1 MSRTCRV
8 VAVAVPRSMMRGGRV
23 ALMTLAALAGTVSCA
38 MPTAR
43 APLWTPAYDA
53 RDRVRWLP
61 QAVRYPV
68 DPDEVTSSVPFAAG
82 GEPPSADVSGEI
94 VVSTDRAATLWLD
107 PLTVVRVRSSKQ
119 TRGQLRYV
127 RIGTPDAADG
137 VAGTPATRTGL
148 LTVVEPGVPGD
159 EDGDYLVQPPGT
171 GGVWIVS
178 AASDVAVVIE
188 RPVGMRGVLAW
199 EVALEAALDWVDTG
213 DDRPSF
219 PDTADGA
226 GSDLATRMEVDAEL
240 AASVTALTPDPQI
253 AEALRW
259 WRKASI
265 VDCVVRHQPITAGY
279 FGIKRLEDSL
289 AGLEDEE
296 ALRVGPDGDETD
308 EIPYRWLHAPAGR
321 WTIELSGPGLL
332 RVEARA
338 TLSTAAIA
346 AAVGQPQVPLVVRLS
361 DGAGHVERSEEL
373 FAPAVATVPPL
384 LAAAFPRKVPLV
396 TGGGQTVGQR
406 SVTALPLLQGR
417 HRYSIEVSGGPA
429 LLRIA
434 VVRHRELLPN
444 ATRGLW
450 SAADYANRALD
461 KLRKTPSNAAGLVR
475 MLSSRFVDGTARP
488 PQADE
493 LPPLLRAVTLTR
505 TATSLADW
513 SRAAAGVS
521 KACGAAP
528 STKGEPPPAALPDG
542 SAVPSTKGEPP
553 PAGLP
558 DGSAVPS
565 TLCWTLRLD
574 VAEALAV
581 LGDRPHAEQLVT
593 ATRGLPPLPLA
604 SRWARL
610 IPAPDRFERMR
621 DKALAATLLAWRERP
636 TDPRARDAA
645 LRRWYDRTTWVR
657 VPPAS
662 AALANYRPPQAL
674 TYLDTTVPTR
684 VDAERNVGPTER
696 GAAGGW
702 PRLRPGLPAQVEAP
716 PSLFCP
722 ACPAVLRI
730 GVRTRPASADP
741 VAIFVDDRRWDLIAV
756 TDLEVAEIAV
766 APGPHAVRVEGAGLV
781 EAYSSFPLAANDPRV
796 ADSPARLRRYWPT
809 ADAESTHAVRYL
821 LPQPGVPGPV
831 RVEVRVI
838 ERPGRAWPTAPIEL
852 TLKSDIGSSHTLVI
866 RPDEPDDATLALSA
880 SGRVGRPLAVEVS
893 LPTTAREIWLDAPI
907 DSPIVAAIYVR
918 GWKADGSVAGPTTP
932 LGTKAPTVSVPGQAD
947 AETTTL
953 DARFVELRSLSEAI
967 LRDGSVAEPRLRRAR
982 LLLDLA
988 FGDLAREEIAALL
1001 TETSVLADR
1010 AGHAALFELLDEIE
1024 AASEPTHL
1032 PAQPTPSK
1040 LEGATALS
1048 PNLSGAGEFAS
1059 LGRAVR
1065 AARTADATAALREL
1079 DSGVAPHL
1087 AARMRA
1093 RLLARAGEPAKALD
1107 ALLPFAGA
1115 GDWQTALEAF
1125 RLYER
1130 TLREGRV
1137 PSEGVSA
1144 TVYGLASQLR
1154 EGLEHPRVRGAL
1166 ALAAT
1171 HSTWV
1176 RQIRPDSSGGVERL
1190 TIARGS
1196 VEPTPTE
1203 LVREALVVAPWPARH
1218 AHLVRPGKG
1227 AGIKLDP
1234 ATPTT
1239 VHAQVWCQ
1247 ALLGSPHPADEGCPV
1262 TLRVDA
1268 RAAKRFIVPRGTPMR
1283 LDSALLEPGSHQV
1296 EVVHEGAERT
1306 SFVSVRFVADRVLD
1320 QSEPAQAPGE
1330 YVVAQQARAELNV
1343 VRTDRPATW
1352 TVASPTTVRVE
1363 ARRAAGSD
1371 AAELV
1376 IVTRATATARE
1387 LQQRIPLDA
1396 TPDPDARAERH
1407 RGVEYCKPTVVT
1419 LVLPDGGPHSIE
1431 LRTSGPTVL
1440 ARLAA
1445 RQDKAGPALPA
1456 ARPFGWQYLARPT
1469 STWSWPT
1476 STEAIGRIDARPLE
1490 TAWTLGTLSVG
1501 VTATRESAS
1510 EGELVVPRWR
1520 EGISVGFRRELVRHR
1535 FWLRVEPGIRT
1546 RDAGDVAYR
1555 GDIEV
1560 YLQGAPSTYRLWVL
1574 ASGGV
1579 QPALAGSPAVVRGMV
1594 YVDRVFQAGLSW
1606 QWLPALVGRG
1616 GYQRS
1621 TTDTDAI
1628 ASGRVDPSVDDGFTA
1643 DHPFTLTPRV
1653 AARYVGLQ
1661 DSVGVIAL
1669 AATLNSN
1676 FASFDRVDAQ
1686 AQWASVL
1693 PVAGLGWPVARVSY
1707 RASLRLADAHRSR
1720 TYVRHDLRL
1729 RVSQTILTGSAGRIL
1744 IEPSFGLITSADFPM
1759 RTEFSLSLRYDLT
1772 RGRGLHDMMPT
1783 EIDFTDLVARRYW
1796 SVPDRLVP

>member
-1 MSRTCRV
+1 MSRTCT
-8 VAVAVPRSMMRGGRV
+8 GGRV
-23 ALMTLAALAGTVSCA
+23 ALTAIAALAGTVSCA

-43 APLWTPAYDA
+43 APLWTPAYDV

-68 DPDEVTSSVPFAAG
+68 DPDKVTSSVPFAAG
-82 GEPPSADVSGEI
+82 GESPSADVAGEI
-94 VVSTDRAATLWLD
+94 VVSKHRAAAIWLD
-107 PLTVVRVRSSKQ
+107 PLTVVRVRSSKE
-119 TRGQLRYV
+119 THGQLRFV
-127 RIGTPDAADG
+127 RMGTPDAPGGG
-137 VAGTPATRTGL
+137 VGTPATRTGL
-148 LTVVEPGVPGD
+148 LTVDEPGMPAD
-159 EDGDYLVQPPGT
+159 EDGHYLVQPAGT

-178 AASDVAVVIE
+178 AASDVSVVIE
-188 RPVGMRGVLAW
+188 RPVGMRGLLAW
-199 EVALEAALDWVDTG
+199 EVALEAALDWVDKG
-213 DDRPSF
+213 GDRPSF
-219 PDTADGA
+219 PETADGA
-226 GSDLATRMEVDAEL
+226 DSDLAIRMDVDAEI

-253 AEALRW
+253 AEALKW

-265 VDCVVRHQPITAGY
+265 VDGVLRHQPITSGY
-279 FGIKRLEDSL
+279 FGIKRLEDHLVGL
-289 AGLEDEE
+289 ADKET
-296 ALRVGPDGDETD
+296 LRVGSDGDETD

-321 WTIELSGPGLL
+321 WTIELPGPGLL

-338 TLSTAAIA
+338 TLSTAARA
-346 AAVGQPQVPLVVRLS
+346 AAVGQAQVPLVVRLS
-361 DGAGHVERSEEL
+361 DGSGHVERSEEL
-373 FAPAVATVPPL
+373 FAPAVSTVPPL
-384 LAAAFPRKVPLV
+384 LAAAFHQKVPLV
-396 TGGGQTVGQR
+396 TGDGQTVGQR

-417 HRYSIEVSGGPA
+417 HRYSIDVSGGPA

-434 VVRHRELLPN
+434 AVRHRELLPN
-444 ATRGLW
+444 AARGLW

-461 KLRKTPSNAAGLVR
+461 KLRNAPSNAAGLVR
-475 MLSSRFVDGTARP
+475 MLSSRFVDGRVQP
-488 PQADE
+488 PPADE
-493 LPPLLRAVTLTR
+493 LPPLLRALTLTR
-505 TATSLADW
+505 TAKSVSDW
-513 SRAAAGVS
+513 SGAAAGVS
-521 KACGAAP
+521 KACG
-528 STKGEPPPAALPDG
+528 GG
-542 SAVPSTKGEPP
+542 
-553 PAGLP
+553 
-558 DGSAVPS
+558 PS

-574 VAEALAV
+574 VAEALSV
-581 LGDRPHAEQLVT
+581 LGDRPNAEQLVT
-593 ATRGLPPLPLA
+593 STRTLPPLPLA

-621 DKALAATLLAWRERP
+621 DEALAATLLAWRERP
-636 TDPRARDAA
+636 TDPRSREDA
-645 LRRWYDRTTWVR
+645 LRRWYDRTTWMR

-662 AALANYRPPQAL
+662 AAIENYRPPQAL
-674 TYLDTTVPTR
+674 TYLDTTVR
-684 VDAERNVGPTER
+684 QTE
-696 GAAGGW
+696 GGGSGGW
-702 PRLRPGLPAQVEAP
+702 PRLRPGLPADVEAP

-741 VAIFVDDRRWDLIAV
+741 VAIFVDDRRWDLVAIS
-756 TDLEVAEIAV
+756 DLEVAEIAV

-781 EAYSSFPLAANDPRV
+781 EAYSSFPLGANDPGA

-809 ADAESTHAVRYL
+809 ADAESTRAVRYL

-831 RVEVRVI
+831 RVELRVI

-852 TLKSDIGSSHTLVI
+852 TLKSDIGTSHKLMI
-866 RPDEPDDATLALSA
+866 RPDVPDDATLSVSA
-880 SGRVGRPLAVEVS
+880 SGRVGRPLAVEVM

-907 DSPIVAAIYVR
+907 DSPIVAAVYVR
-918 GWKADGSVAGPTTP
+918 GWKADESVVGPTTH
-932 LGTKAPTVSVPGQAD
+932 LGAKAQAVLVPGKAD
-947 AETTTL
+947 AELTVTL

-967 LRDGSVAEPRLRRAR
+967 LRDGSLAEPRLRRAR

-1001 TETSVLADR
+1001 TETSILADR
-1010 AGHAALFELLDEIE
+1010 AGQAALWELLDEIE

-1032 PAQPTPSK
+1032 PAQAKPSK

-1048 PNLSGAGEFAS
+1048 PNLSGAGEAAS
-1059 LGRAVR
+1059 LGHVVR
-1065 AARTADATAALREL
+1065 AARTTGVTAALREL
-1079 DSGVAPHL
+1079 DSGVVASRL
-1087 AARMRA
+1087 AAQMRA
-1093 RLLARAGEPAKALD
+1093 RLLARAEQPGKALD
-1107 ALLPFAGA
+1107 AILPVAAA

-1125 RLYER
+1125 RLFEL

-1144 TVYGLASQLR
+1144 TVYGLASELR
-1154 EGLEHPRVRGAL
+1154 KGLEHPRVRGAL

-1196 VEPTPTE
+1196 VDPTPTE
-1203 LVREALVVAPWPARH
+1203 LVRETLVVAPWPARH
-1218 AHLVRPGKG
+1218 AHLLRPGKG
-1227 AGIKLDP
+1227 TSIKLDP

-1239 VHAQVWCQ
+1239 AHAEVWCQ
-1247 ALLGSPHPADEGCPV
+1247 ALLGSPHPAAKGCPV

-1268 RAAKRFIVPRGTPMR
+1268 QTAKRFIVPRGTPMR
-1283 LDSALLEPGSHQV
+1283 LDSALLEPGAHQV

-1306 SFVSVRFVADRVLD
+1306 SVISVRFVVDRVLD
-1320 QSEPAQAPGE
+1320 QSEPARVPGE
-1330 YVVAQQARAELNV
+1330 YVVAQQGRAELNV

-1352 TVASPTTVRVE
+1352 TVAAPTTVRVE
-1363 ARRAAGSD
+1363 ARRAVGSD

-1376 IVTRATATARE
+1376 IVTRATATSRE

-1407 RGVEYCKPTVVT
+1407 RGVEYCKPTFVT
-1419 LVLPDGGPHSIE
+1419 LVLPDGGPHIIE

-1445 RQDKAGPALPA
+1445 RQDKAGPRPPA
-1456 ARPFGWQYLARPT
+1456 ARPFRWQDLVSST

-1476 STEAIGRIDARPLE
+1476 LTEPIGRIDARPHE
-1490 TAWTLGTLSVG
+1490 APWTLGTLSAG
-1501 VTATRESAS
+1501 VAVTRESAS

-1520 EGISVGFRRELVRHR
+1520 EGISVGFRRQLVPHR

-1546 RDAGDVAYR
+1546 RAEGDVAYR
-1555 GDIEV
+1555 GDIEI
-1560 YLQGAPSTYRLWVL
+1560 YLQGVPSTYRLWAL

-1579 QPALAGSPAVVRGMV
+1579 QPALAGSPAAVRGMV
-1594 YVDRVFQAGLSW
+1594 YVDRVFQGGLAW

-1621 TTDTDAI
+1621 TTDIDAI
-1628 ASGRVDPSVDDGFTA
+1628 AAGRVDPSVDDRFTA

-1669 AATLNSN
+1669 ATTVNSN

-1686 AQWASVL
+1686 AHWASVL
-1693 PVAGLGWPVARVSY
+1693 PVAGLGWPIARVSY

-1720 TYVRHDLRL
+1720 TYVRHDIWLRFA
-1729 RVSQTILTGSAGRIL
+1729 QTILTGSEGRLL

-1759 RTEFSLSLRYDLT
+1759 RTEIGVSLRYDLT

-1783 EIDFTDLVARRYW
+1783 EIDFADLVARRYW
-1796 SVPDRLVP
+1796 SVPERLLP